1 VAPLIHILGYD
12 GLATAILDAIA
23 IVFCIHARITQ
34 DATLSIQS
42 VDASHSHIGPA
53 DTQVAA
59 SHSAVTPS
67 SSPASGN
74 NAELLRLVPSG
85 EKEAGQD
92 SRLMSVMGHEQT
104 NSEPSGPSALHT

>member
-53 DTQVAA
+53 DAQVAA
-59 SHSAVTPS
+59 SHSAVTSS

-74 NAELLRLVPSG
+74 NAKLLRLVPSG
-85 EKEAGQD
+85 EKEAGPGQ
-92 SRLMSVMGHEQT
+92 
-104 NSEPSGPSALHT
+104 SAYVRYGSIPLIKWIEAAART